1 MERKQ
6 VYERIDGERDYQDKH
21 CAEENFDVDK
31 RAISS
36 HILTLELYLDKCK
49 QVWGRTSNAK
59 PDPTMDVMRKVAAI
73 AVRCLE
79 EWGCPERRIL
89 GADVDAD
96 VDANVDVDAN
106 KTG

>member
-1 MERKQ
+1 
-6 VYERIDGERDYQDKH
+6 
-21 CAEENFDVDK
+21 
-31 RAISS
+31 
-36 HILTLELYLDKCK
+36 
-49 QVWGRTSNAK
+49 
-59 PDPTMDVMRKVAAI
+59 VMRKVAAI